1 MFNTYI
7 YNTYIYVPTK
17 FCFNSRSN
25 RFKHSYSTFRKAQP
39 QLVMWSQHLIGLP
52 VQNPHTWAHTRA
64 GNTTTTA
71 TKTTAGRQK
80 FIFIFREP
88 TNNLI
93 SHASA
98 SVVVRQVK
106 RRSAHKHTHTCR
118 NQQITGG

>member
-1 MFNTYI
+1 
-7 YNTYIYVPTK
+7 
-17 FCFNSRSN
+17 
-25 RFKHSYSTFRKAQP
+25 
-39 QLVMWSQHLIGLP
+39 MWSQHLIGLP

-71 TKTTAGRQK
+71 TATATATTTTTAGRQK

-106 RRSAHKHTHTCR
+106 RRSAHKHTHTHAET
-118 NQQITGG
+118 NK